1 VSEGATTAQSGHH
14 VWQFFRAGG
23 FDQVKL
29 ESGADIA
36 ALDQLDQKLWVA
48 LSCPTRGLEFD
59 AKTLELI
66 DTDKD
71 GRIRVPE
78 IIAAAKWACANLKNP
93 DDLVKG
99 GDALPLGAINDA
111 TPEGKQLLASARQ
124 ILTNLGKAS
133 AAAITIEDAA
143 DTARIFA
150 QTRFNGDGIVPADS
164 ADDDATRAAIA
175 DIIACVGSDTDRST
189 KPGVNQ
195 ARVDQ
200 FFAELQA
207 YSDWQ
212 KKAEDAPAA
221 ILPLG
226 DATAAAFDALKAVR
240 AKVDDYFTRCRLAAF
255 DPRAAAALNR
265 SEADFL
271 ALATKDLSAS
281 GAEVGGFPLAR
292 VEAGKPLPLA
302 EGVNPAWAGA
312 MSTLQSA
319 VVVPILGAGKTAI
332 TAEEWAALTARL
344 APCEAWVAGKAGA
357 SVEKLGL
364 KRVRDLLA
372 STTKDA
378 IASLI
383 AQDKALEPEMNAI
396 VAVERLVRYYR
407 DLCRLLN
414 NFVAFADFYA
424 RDTKA
429 VFQVGTL
436 YLDGRACELV
446 VRVDDQGKHAALAVL
461 SKTYLAYCD
470 CTRKG
475 STEKMTIAAAFT
487 GGDSDN
493 LMVGRNGVFY
503 DRQGRD
509 WDATI
514 TKITEQPISIRQ
526 AILAPYKRIGRMIGE
541 QIEKIAS
548 ARDKAITDKAG
559 SSIEDA
565 GKKVEAPK
573 PPAPHPPFDIAKFA
587 GIFAAIGLAIGAIGA
602 VLAAIVGGFL
612 GLTWWQMPLVILG
625 VFILISGPSVIIA
638 CLKLHKRNLGPIL
651 DANGWA
657 INARVKIS
665 IPFGGALTSVAKLPP
680 GSKRRLVD
688 PYARKSAARWLVPLL
703 IVLAL
708 AAGIAYW
715 YFYHHRPSR
724 QPQEAPKAEAPKEVA
739 KDAPQ
744 AKETPPAK

>member
-1 VSEGATTAQSGHH
+1 MANATTGGR
-14 VWQFFRAGG
+14 VWKFFRAGG
-23 FDQVKL
+23 FDQVRL
-29 ESGADIA
+29 DGAADIA

-59 AKTLELI
+59 SRTLELI
-66 DTDKD
+66 DTDHD

-78 IIAAAKWACANLKNP
+78 IIAAAKWACASLKSP

-99 GDALPLGAINDA
+99 ADALPLGAINNA
-111 TPEGKQLLASARQ
+111 TDEGKQLLASARQ
-124 ILTNLGKAS
+124 ILTNLGKAN
-133 AAAITIEDAA
+133 APAITLEDAA

-150 QTRFNGDGIVPADS
+150 QTRFNGDGVVPADS
-164 ADDDATRAAIA
+164 AADDATKAAIA
-175 DIIACVGSDTDRST
+175 DIIACLGSDTDRST

-200 FFAELQA
+200 FFADLQA

-226 DATAAAFDALKAVR
+226 EATAAAFDALKAVR

-255 DPRAAAALNR
+255 DSRALAALNR

-271 ALATKDLSAS
+271 ALATNDLSS
-281 GAEVGGFPLAR
+281 SSAEVAKFPLAR
-292 VEAGKPLPLA
+292 IEAGKPLPLA

-312 MSTLQSA
+312 MAALQGTLVA
-319 VVVPILGAGKTAI
+319 PILGAGKATL
-332 TAEEWAALTARL
+332 TAEEWAAVGARL
-344 APCEAWVAGKAGA
+344 APYEAWVGGKAGP

-372 STTKDA
+372 SNAKEA
-378 IASLI
+378 IAALI

-407 DLCRLLN
+407 DLYQLLN
-414 NFVAFADFYA
+414 NFVAFADFYS
-424 RDTKA
+424 RKRKA
-429 VFQVGTL
+429 IFQAGTL
-436 YLDGRACELV
+436 YLDGRSCDLC
-446 VRVDDQGKHAALAVL
+446 VRVDDAGKHAALAVL

-475 STEKMTIAAAFT
+475 NTEKLAIAAAFT

-503 DRQGRD
+503 DRKGQD

-526 AILAPYKRIGRMIGE
+526 AVFAPYKRIGRMIGD
-541 QIEKIAS
+541 QIEKMAS
-548 ARDKAITDKAG
+548 ARDKAITDKAAAG
-559 SSIEDA
+559 VEGASKAVEA
-565 GKKVEAPK
+565 GK
-573 PPAPHPPFDIAKFA
+573 PAPAAPAPFDIAKFA
-587 GIFAAIGLAIGAIGA
+587 GIFAAIGLAIGAIGG
-602 VLAAIVGGFL
+602 VLAAVATGFL
-612 GLTWWQMPLVILG
+612 SLTWWQMPLAILG
-625 VFILISGPSVIIA
+625 IFVLISGPSVIIA
-638 CLKLHKRNLGPIL
+638 WLKLRKRNLGPIL

-657 INARVKIS
+657 VNARAKIN
-665 IPFGGALTSVAKLPP
+665 IPFGRALTGVAKLPP
-680 GSKRRLVD
+680 NAQRSLVD
-688 PYARKSAARWLVPLL
+688 PYAQKSPARWLVPLL

-708 AAGIAYW
+708 AGCVAIW
-715 YFYHHRPSR
+715 YFGYHKPALSKD
-724 QPQEAPKAEAPKEVA
+724 APKVEAPKEA
-739 KDAPQ
+739 APPS
-744 AKETPPAK
+744 K

>member
-1 VSEGATTAQSGHH
+1 MSQAASVTDAGGRH
-14 VWQFFRAGG
+14 VWEFFRAGG

-29 ESGADIA
+29 ESGADLM

-59 AKTLELI
+59 SRTLDLI
-66 DTDKD
+66 DTDQD

-78 IIAAAKWACANLKNP
+78 VIAAGKWACANLRNP

-99 GDALPLGAINDA
+99 GDGLPLSAINDS

-124 ILTNLGKAS
+124 ILTNLGRAD
-133 AAAITIEDAA
+133 AATITIEEAA

-150 QTRFNGDGIVPADS
+150 QTKFNGDGVVAADS
-164 ADDDATRAAIA
+164 ADDDATKAAIA
-175 DIIACVGSDTDRST
+175 DITACLGSEADRST
-189 KPGVNQ
+189 KPGVTQ
-195 ARVDQ
+195 AKVDQ

-226 DATAAAFDALKAVR
+226 DATAAAFDSLEAVR

-255 DPRAAAALNR
+255 DARALTALNR
-265 SEADFL
+265 SETDFL
-271 ALATKDLSAS
+271 ALASKDLSAS
-281 GAEVGGFPLAR
+281 GAEVASFPLAR

-312 MSTLQSA
+312 MSALQSA
-319 VVVPILGAGKTAI
+319 VVAPILGAAKTTL
-332 TAEEWAALTARL
+332 TAEEWSLLTARL
-344 APCEAWVAGKAGA
+344 APYDTWLGGKAGA
-357 SVEKLGL
+357 PVEKLGL

-372 STTKDA
+372 SNAKEA
-378 IASLI
+378 ITALI

-407 DLCRLLN
+407 DLYQLLN
-414 NFVAFADFYA
+414 NFVSFADFYS
-424 RDTKA
+424 RERKA
-429 VFQVGTL
+429 IFQAGTL
-436 YLDGRACELV
+436 YLDCRSCDLC
-446 VRVDDQGKHAALAVL
+446 VRVDDAGKHAALAVL

-475 STEKMTIAAAFT
+475 STEKLAIAAAFT

-503 DRQGRD
+503 DRKGQD

-526 AILAPYKRIGRMIGE
+526 AILAPYKRVGRMIGD
-541 QIEKIAS
+541 QIEKMAS
-548 ARDKAITDKAG
+548 ARDKAITEKA
-559 SSIEDA
+559 A
-565 GKKVEAPK
+565 GGVEAAAQKVEAPK
-573 PPAPHPPFDIAKFA
+573 PAAPPPAFDIAKFA
-587 GIFAAIGLAIGAIGA
+587 GVFAAIGLAIGAIGG
-602 VLAAIVGGFL
+602 VLAAVVGGFL
-612 GLTWWQMPLVILG
+612 NLRWWQVPLAVLG
-625 VFILISGPSVIIA
+625 VFILISGPSAIIA
-638 CLKLHKRNLGPIL
+638 WLKLRNRNLGPIL

-657 INARVKIS
+657 VNARVKIN
-665 IPFGGALTSVAKLPP
+665 IPFGGALTGTAKLPP
-680 GSKRRLVD
+680 NARRSLVD
-688 PYARKSAARWLVPLL
+688 PYAQKSAARWLVPLL
-703 IVLAL
+703 VVVAL
-708 AAGIAYW
+708 AAGAAWW
-715 YFYHHRPSR
+715 YVCHYRPS
-724 QPQEAPKAEAPKEVA
+724 QAPEAPKTEAPKEA
-739 KDAPQ
+739 A
-744 AKETPPAK
+744 PAK